1 MLVAQDGTL
10 IDFWYLRTA
19 GEPENV
25 VRKALKNVRENYG
38 EFNVLGVGITGS
50 GREGLGKMMG
60 ADTIR
65 DEITAQAKAAVYY
78 VPDADTVF
86 EIGGQD
92 SKYISLKDGEVAD
105 FTMNKICAAGTGS
118 FVEEQSLRM
127 GIPIGEFGNLAF
139 QEKILPQDFAILS

>member
-1 MLVAQDGTL
+1 
-10 IDFWYLRTA
+10 
-19 GEPENV
+19 
-25 VRKALKNVRENYG
+25 
-38 EFNVLGVGITGS
+38 
-50 GREGLGKMMG
+50 MG
-60 ADTIR
+60 ADAIR

-127 GIPIGEFGNLAF
+127 GIPIGEFGKLALQGKNPCDLGERCTVF
-139 QEKILPQDFAILS
+139 IETSIASAEGCGRFKRRYCRRTLSFYRKKLSSQGCCK